1 MYWQLNKSAA
11 QKHIKSA
18 ERQPLHSDLYWP
30 SCQRRSA
37 QQRVSITTIAS
48 VLVAGLSL
56 TYHDHTATK
65 ATLIR
70 LILNRAMKL
79 RPVGRGTCQGCGAR
93 LCVSDPNYPT
103 QESILTIAL
112 LRKPL
117 GGGTVLQNVSPDR
130 SCALLLIARSA

>member
-18 ERQPLHSDLYWP
+18 ERQPLHSDLYWH

-48 VLVAGLSL
+48 FLVAGLSL
-56 TYHDHTATK
+56 TYHDHTAAK

-79 RPVGRGTCQGCGAR
+79 RPVGGAG
-93 LCVSDPNYPT
+93 LVKAEAPGFVS
-103 QESILTIAL
+103 LT
-112 LRKPL
+112 
-117 GGGTVLQNVSPDR
+117 
-130 SCALLLIARSA
+130 

>member
-18 ERQPLHSDLYWP
+18 ERQPLHSHLYWP

-48 VLVAGLSL
+48 FLVAGLSL
-56 TYHDHTATK
+56 TYHDHTAAK

-79 RPVGRGTCQGCGAR
+79 RPVGGAG
-93 LCVSDPNYPT
+93 LVKAEAPGFVSLT
-103 QESILTIAL
+103 QII
-112 LRKPL
+112 PL
-117 GGGTVLQNVSPDR
+117 KKLYQR
-130 SCALLLIARSA
+130 